1 MRLKL
6 RRVIFWKSF
15 DPNIISGFNGP
26 YSLMR
31 EDINAYFHNAINP
44 FRVVAQIKA
53 EEKIFKVELLNPSIF
68 HPTKLSLEIGAEQK
82 EFKVGE

>member
-6 RRVIFWKSF
+6 RRVIFQNSF

-31 EDINAYFHNAINP
+31 EDINTYFHNAINP
-44 FRVVAQIKA
+44 FRFVAQIKA
-53 EEKIFKVELLNPSIF
+53 EEKIFKVEFTNS
-68 HPTKLSLEIGAEQK
+68 KLTY
-82 EFKVGE
+82 